1 MATKNKLVG
10 NAFVIT
16 SDVPYKDLLLVAEYA
31 PEKLVLKGGEDGKDE
46 IFRVLV
52 EGENGSLDDNGA
64 TFGCTEQGE
73 NKVATITM
81 LIPKC
86 ENAKEYIADKYGEAL
101 TNLNKLVETIPAAVE
116 EVKANRKAIIDSIET
131 A

>member
-1 MATKNKLVG
+1 MATKNKLIG

-16 SDVPYKDLLLVAEYA
+16 SDIPYEDLLLVADYA
-31 PEKLVLKGGEDGKDE
+31 PEKLILKGGEDGKDE
-46 IFRVLV
+46 IFRVFV
-52 EGENGSLDDNGA
+52 NGENGSLDDSGA
-64 TFGCTEQGE
+64 IFGCTEQNG

-81 LIPKC
+81 LIPNC
-86 ENAKEYIADKYGEAL
+86 ENAKGLIADTYGEAL
-101 TNLNKLVETIPAAVE
+101 TNLNKIVDTIPAAVE

>member
-10 NAFVIT
+10 NALVIT
-16 SDVPYKDLLLVAEYA
+16 SDIPYEDLLLVAKYA
-31 PEKLVLKGGEDGKDE
+31 PEKLALKGGEDGKDE
-46 IFRVLV
+46 IFRVFIN
-52 EGENGSLDDNGA
+52 GENGSINDGGA
-64 TFGCTEQGE
+64 KFGCTEQGG

-86 ENAKEYIADKYGEAL
+86 EEFIADTYGEAL
-101 TNLNKLVETIPAAVE
+101 TNLNKIVDTIPAAVK

-131 A
+131 V